1 MRPGTWWRGVIL
13 ALAALLGACASPA
26 EREAEEARKQRLV
39 QTDLQ
44 LAIAYLERNNLAA
57 AKERLE
63 KTLTV
68 SPDDPQVNNVMA
80 VIQWRLKQYDQADRH
95 FRKALDEAPKNPSV
109 NHNFGA
115 YLCDRGSIDEGVK
128 HLDRAAADPTYNGA
142 AEALLNAGVCLMR
155 KPAPAAAEKYFRDAL
170 KLNPRL
176 PGALYHM
183 AKISFDSGRTFAARG
198 FLDRYYEVGQDTPEA
213 LLLAYYV
220 ERALKN
226 NDAAASYAVRLRG
239 KFPDSPQTEQLKREL
254 TGQRTR

>member
-1 MRPGTWWRGVIL
+1 MRPGTWRRGVTL
-13 ALAALLGACASPA
+13 ALAAWLGACASPA

-44 LAIAYLERNNLAA
+44 LAIAYMERNNLAA

-109 NHNFGA
+109 NHNVGA

-155 KPAPAAAEKYFRDAL
+155 KPSPAAAEKYFRDAL
-170 KLNPRL
+170 KINPRL

-183 AKISFDSGRTFAARG
+183 AKISYDSGRTFAARG
-198 FLDRYYEVGQDTPEA
+198 FIDRYYEVAQDTPEV

-239 KFPDSPQTEQLKREL
+239 KFPDSPETEQLKREL
-254 TGQRTR
+254 TGQRAR

>member
-1 MRPGTWWRGVIL
+1 VKVGTWVRSVTL
-13 ALAALLGACASPA
+13 ALAALLGACASSA
-26 EREAEEARKQRLV
+26 EREAEAARKERLV

-44 LAIAYLERNNLAA
+44 LAIAYLERNNLPA

-68 SPDDPQVNNVMA
+68 SPNDPQVNNVMA
-80 VIQWRLKQYDQADRH
+80 VVEWRFKEYDKAERH
-95 FRKALDEAPKNPSV
+95 FRKALDEAPRNASV

-115 YLCDRGSIDEGVK
+115 YLCDRGRAEEGVK
-128 HLDRAAADPTYNGA
+128 HLEKAAADPTYNGA

-155 KPAPAAAEKYFRDAL
+155 KPAPATAEKYFREAL

-176 PGALYHM
+176 PGALYYM
-183 AKISFDSGRTFAARG
+183 AKINYDSGRTFTARG
-198 FLDRYYEVGQDTPEA
+198 FIDRYYEVGQDTPEA

-226 NDAAASYAVRLRG
+226 TDAAATYAVRLRG
-239 KFPDSPQTEQLKREL
+239 KFPNSPETEQLKREL